1 MIDIFKIMVCL
12 LVGIPAISYAHDYG
26 CATVGASMES
36 SLFDAI
42 KNDLN
47 IDVATIIKDKTKVE
61 ILDISPVSKVYAESL
76 ARMDYE
82 KDKAK
87 NKVAILDK
95 KSYFDSYY
103 ENQVKSIVAKY
114 TYINKDK
121 EKDIFIASSF
131 MNADECSVRFNGYI
145 TLSRE
150 F

>member
-1 MIDIFKIMVCL
+1 
-12 LVGIPAISYAHDYG
+12 
-26 CATVGASMES
+26 MES

-103 ENQVKSIVAKY
+103 ENQV
-114 TYINKDK
+114 INLSWQNIPILTKIK
-121 EKDIFIASSF
+121 KKIFSLHPAS
-131 MNADECSVRFNGYI
+131 
-145 TLSRE
+145 
-150 F
+150 

>member
-1 MIDIFKIMVCL
+1 MFKVMVCL

-95 KSYFDSYY
+95 KSYSDSYY

>member
-1 MIDIFKIMVCL
+1 MVG
-12 LVGIPAISYAHDYG
+12 VPAISYAHDYG

>member
-1 MIDIFKIMVCL
+1 MVCL
-12 LVGIPAISYAHDYG
+12 LVGVPAISYAHDYG

-47 IDVATIIKDKTKVE
+47 IDVVTIIKDKTKVE

>member
-1 MIDIFKIMVCL
+1 MFKVIVCL
-12 LVGIPAISYAHDYG
+12 LVGVPAISYAHDYG
-26 CATVGASMES
+26 CATVGASMDS

>member
-1 MIDIFKIMVCL
+1 MVCL
-12 LVGIPAISYAHDYG
+12 LVGVPAISYAHDYG

-87 NKVAILDK
+87 NKVAVLDK

>member
-1 MIDIFKIMVCL
+1 MVCL

-114 TYINKDK
+114 TYLNKDK

>member
-1 MIDIFKIMVCL
+1 MVCL
-12 LVGIPAISYAHDYG
+12 LVGVPAISYAHDYG

-87 NKVAILDK
+87 NKVAVLDK

-145 TLSRE
+145 TLSKE

>member
-1 MIDIFKIMVCL
+1 MICL

-121 EKDIFIASSF
+121 EKDIFLASSF

>member
-1 MIDIFKIMVCL
+1 MICL

-131 MNADECSVRFNGYI
+131 
-145 TLSRE
+145 
-150 F
+150 

>member
-1 MIDIFKIMVCL
+1 MVCL

-47 IDVATIIKDKTKVE
+47 IDVATITKDKTKVE

>member
-1 MIDIFKIMVCL
+1 MVCL

-36 SLFDAI
+36 SLFDAM

>member
-1 MIDIFKIMVCL
+1 MFKIMVCL

-145 TLSRE
+145 TLFRE

>member
-1 MIDIFKIMVCL
+1 MVCL
-12 LVGIPAISYAHDYG
+12 LVGVPAISYAHDYG

-131 MNADECSVRFNGYI
+131 MNADECSVKFNGYI

>member
-1 MIDIFKIMVCL
+1 MVCL
-12 LVGIPAISYAHDYG
+12 LMGVPAISYAHDYG

>member
-1 MIDIFKIMVCL
+1 MVCL

-47 IDVATIIKDKTKVE
+47 IDVATIIKDKTRVE

-131 MNADECSVRFNGYI
+131 MN
-145 TLSRE
+145 
-150 F
+150 

>member
-1 MIDIFKIMVCL
+1 MICL

-87 NKVAILDK
+87 NKVTILDK

>member
-1 MIDIFKIMVCL
+1 MVCL
-12 LVGIPAISYAHDYG
+12 LVGVPAISYAHDYG

-47 IDVATIIKDKTKVE
+47 IDVAAIIKDKTKVE

-145 TLSRE
+145 TLFRE
-150 F
+150 

>member
-1 MIDIFKIMVCL
+1 MFKIMVCL
-12 LVGIPAISYAHDYG
+12 LVGVPAISYAHDYG

-131 MNADECSVRFNGYI
+131 MNADECSVKFNGYI

>member
-1 MIDIFKIMVCL
+1 MVCL

-121 EKDIFIASSF
+121 DKEKDIFIASSF

>member
-1 MIDIFKIMVCL
+1 MVCL
-12 LVGIPAISYAHDYG
+12 LVGISAISYAHDYG

>member
-1 MIDIFKIMVCL
+1 MVCL

-121 EKDIFIASSF
+121 EKDIFIASNF

>member
-1 MIDIFKIMVCL
+1 MVCL
-12 LVGIPAISYAHDYG
+12 LVGIPAISYAQDYG

-76 ARMDYE
+76 ASMDYE

>member
-1 MIDIFKIMVCL
+1 MFKIMVCL

-121 EKDIFIASSF
+121 EKDIFIASNF

>member
-1 MIDIFKIMVCL
+1 MVCL
-12 LVGIPAISYAHDYG
+12 LVGVPAISCAHDYG

>member
-1 MIDIFKIMVCL
+1 MVCL
-12 LVGIPAISYAHDYG
+12 LVGVPAISYAHDYG

-87 NKVAILDK
+87 NKVAILDQ

-121 EKDIFIASSF
+121 GKDIFIASSF

>member
-1 MIDIFKIMVCL
+1 MVCL

-131 MNADECSVRFNGYI
+131 MNADECSVKFNGYI
-145 TLSRE
+145 TL
-150 F
+150 

>member
-1 MIDIFKIMVCL
+1 MVCL

-26 CATVGASMES
+26 GATVGASMES

-145 TLSRE
+145 TLSR
-150 F
+150 

>member
-1 MIDIFKIMVCL
+1 MFKIMVCL

-61 ILDISPVSKVYAESL
+61 ILDLSPVSKVYAESL

>member
-1 MIDIFKIMVCL
+1 MVCL

-47 IDVATIIKDKTKVE
+47 IDVATIRKDKTKVE

>member
-1 MIDIFKIMVCL
+1 
-12 LVGIPAISYAHDYG
+12 
-26 CATVGASMES
+26 MES

-121 EKDIFIASSF
+121 EKDSFIASSF

>member
-1 MIDIFKIMVCL
+1 MVCL
-12 LVGIPAISYAHDYG
+12 SVGIPAISYAHDYG

>member
-1 MIDIFKIMVCL
+1 MVCL
-12 LVGIPAISYAHDYG
+12 LVGVPAISYAHDYG
-26 CATVGASMES
+26 CATVRASMES

>member
-1 MIDIFKIMVCL
+1 MVCL
-12 LVGIPAISYAHDYG
+12 LVGVPAISYAHDYG

-131 MNADECSVRFNGYI
+131 MNADECYVRFNGYI

>member
-1 MIDIFKIMVCL
+1 MVCL

-76 ARMDYE
+76 ARIDYE

-131 MNADECSVRFNGYI
+131 MNADECSV
-145 TLSRE
+145 
-150 F
+150 

>member
-1 MIDIFKIMVCL
+1 MVCL
-12 LVGIPAISYAHDYG
+12 LVGVPAISYAHDYG

-76 ARMDYE
+76 AKMDYE

>member
-1 MIDIFKIMVCL
+1 MVCL
-12 LVGIPAISYAHDYG
+12 LVGVPAISYAHDYG

-131 MNADECSVRFNGYI
+131 MNADECSVRFNSYI

>member
-1 MIDIFKIMVCL
+1 MVCL
-12 LVGIPAISYAHDYG
+12 LVGVPAISYAHDYG

-47 IDVATIIKDKTKVE
+47 IEVATIIKDKTKVE